1 MPSPPPIAANTQ
13 LELNFEGPP
22 APDSAS
28 RYEPLLTVAEACTAF
43 NLKPH
48 VLRRAIKSGAIPA
61 YHFGNDRIRVRASD
75 IDTAIQASARGG
87 AK

>member
-1 MPSPPPIAANTQ
+1 MHPPRRVDTIRQ
-13 LELNFEGPP
+13 LEFNFEPQP
-22 APDSAS
+22 APHQAS
-28 RYEPLLTVAEACTAF
+28 RYEPLLTIAEACAFF

-61 YHFGNDRIRVRASD
+61 YHFGNGRIRLRASD
-75 IDTAIQASARGG
+75 INSAIQTSARGG